1 MKKSRQKLV
10 RLVAVSFLSTFLL
23 TPVFTLAAGLQCE
36 YLFLIQTQFLK
47 DHLSYKHLKALPPDI
62 TELLESR
69 TIEQYVKSLDRSKLY
84 LLESD
89 VNLVKSKLKG
99 ILAKVKDYKCEPLYE
114 IDALLG
120 KRIKERAEFTTKFL
134 GAGFKFDPKT
144 EIILDPEKRAFAKDA
159 KELDEYQKK
168 YLQFQISTYLQTDM
182 ALEEAKGNVIRRYQ
196 RGVKKYETTTEAAIQ
211 ERHDEIFD
219 IFLNSFAK
227 ALDPHTNYLTQDTL
241 EDFSIQMS
249 LSLEGIGATLS
260 FQDGFTVIEQLIPG
274 GAAGKSGKL
283 QPKDKIIAVGQGET
297 GALENMVEVEL
308 RDVVKKI
315 RGAKNTKVRLS
326 ILRQVG
332 SEQTKFEVVL
342 VRDKISLE
350 DDAVSITYIERE
362 IGGVKKKVGLLNLP
376 SFYSGSGD
384 DSRLSQVRSC
394 AKDMKKLLKEAR
406 QNNVDAIVLDLS
418 TNGGGSLDDAVSIG
432 GLFFKKGGVVKELG
446 PEGEKIRSDEDT
458 EVDWAGPLV
467 VLTSRISASASEIV
481 AGTLKD
487 YERAVIVGGDHTFG
501 KGTIQS
507 VRRLPSKL
515 GATKVTVGMF
525 FIPGGTT
532 TQHKGVDADIVFP
545 GVFSTDD
552 VGEKT
557 LDYSLAPKTT
567 QKFVSADAFVTN
579 GPGKWDKVKPETIKE
594 LREVSLKRISKDED
608 FKKVIEEIK
617 KAKDQEKDKVTKLSE
632 LMKEKSENEK
642 KEKEDK
648 KNIRYGTKE
657 EKMAEYMKR
666 ADVKESLNIAF
677 DLIQI
682 QSGAPIM
689 LGEAKVNNA
698 RKPLAPGQKDKGEV
712 SDVTQ

>member
-1 MKKSRQKLV
+1 VNYTLRISAGLA
-10 RLVAVSFLSTFLL
+10 AVSFLWSFIFLPL
-23 TPVFTLAAGLQCE
+23 PTYAAGLQCE

-47 DHLSYKHLKALPPDI
+47 DHLNYKHLKTLPPDVYEI
-62 TELLESR
+62 LETR

-84 LLESD
+84 LLEAD
-89 VNLVKSKLKG
+89 VVQVKTKLRG
-99 ILAKVKDYKCEPLYE
+99 ILAKVKDYKCDTLYE
-114 IDALLG
+114 IDTLLG
-120 KRIKERAEFTTKFL
+120 KRIKERADFTAKYL
-134 GAGFKFDPKT
+134 ASGFKFEPKT
-144 EIILDPEKRAFAKDA
+144 EIILDPEKRSFAKDT
-159 KELDEYQKK
+159 KELDEYHKK

-182 ALEEAKGNVIRRYQ
+182 ALTEAKGNVIRRYQ
-196 RGVKKYETTTEAAIQ
+196 RGLKKYESKLEASIQ

-219 IFLNSFAK
+219 LFLNSFAK
-227 ALDPHTNYLTQDTL
+227 SLDPHSNYLSQDTL

-283 QPKDKIIAVGQGET
+283 QPKDKIIAVGQGESGT
-297 GALENMVEVEL
+297 LENVVEVEL

-326 ILRQVG
+326 VLRKTA
-332 SEQTKFEVVL
+332 SEQSKFEVIL

-350 DDAVSITYIERE
+350 DDAASITYVDRE
-362 IGGVKKKVGLLNLP
+362 IGGVKRKVALVNLP

-384 DSRLSQVRSC
+384 DSRFSQVRSC

-406 QNNVDAIVLDLS
+406 QNNVDAILLDLS

-432 GLFFKKGGVVKELG
+432 GLFFKKGGVVKEIG
-446 PEGEKIRSDEDT
+446 PEGEKIRADDDA
-458 EVDWAGPLV
+458 EVDWSGPLV

-481 AGTLKD
+481 AGTLQD
-487 YERAVIVGGDHTFG
+487 YDRAIIVGGDHTFG

-567 QKFVSADAFVTN
+567 QPFISPDAFVTN
-579 GPGKWDKVKPETIKE
+579 GAGKWDKVKPEVLKE
-594 LREVSLKRISKDED
+594 IREVSLKRISQDSE
-608 FKKVIEEIK
+608 FKKVVEEIK
-617 KAKDQEKDKVTKLSE
+617 KAKDQEKNKTTKLSE
-632 LMKEKSENEK
+632 LMKEKTDIEK
-642 KEKEDK
+642 KEKEEK
-648 KNIRYGTKE
+648 KSIRYGSKE

-666 ADVKESLNIAF
+666 SDIKESLNIAF
-677 DLIQI
+677 DFVQLQK
-682 QSGAPIM
+682 GAPIM
-689 LGEAKVNNA
+689 LGEVKVKPD
-698 RKPLAPGQKDKGEV
+698 RKSMAPESKDKGEV
-712 SDVTQ
+712 SDVTR

>member
-1 MKKSRQKLV
+1 M
-10 RLVAVSFLSTFLL
+10 
-23 TPVFTLAAGLQCE
+23 
-36 YLFLIQTQFLK
+36 
-47 DHLSYKHLKALPPDI
+47 
-62 TELLESR
+62 
-69 TIEQYVKSLDRSKLY
+69 
-84 LLESD
+84 
-89 VNLVKSKLKG
+89 
-99 ILAKVKDYKCEPLYE
+99 
-114 IDALLG
+114 
-120 KRIKERAEFTTKFL
+120 

-144 EIILDPEKRAFAKDA
+144 EIILDPEKRVFAKDT
-159 KELDEYQKK
+159 KELDEYHKK

-182 ALEEAKGNVIRRYQ
+182 KLDEAKGNVIRRYQ
-196 RGVKKYETTTEAAIQ
+196 RGIKKYESKTEASIQ

-219 IFLNSFAK
+219 LFLNSFAK
-227 ALDPHTNYLTQDTL
+227 SLDPHSNYLSQDTL

-297 GALENMVEVEL
+297 GALENVVEVEL

-315 RGAKNTKVRLS
+315 RGAKNTKVKLS
-326 ILRQVG
+326 VLRQTG
-332 SEQTKFEVVL
+332 TEQAKFEVVL

-350 DDAVSITYIERE
+350 DDAASISYVERE
-362 IGGVKKKVGLLNLP
+362 IGGVKRKVGLLNLP

-384 DSRLSQVRSC
+384 DSRFSQVRSC

-406 QNNVDAIVLDLS
+406 QNNAEAIVLDLS

-432 GLFFKKGGVVKELG
+432 GLFFKKGGVVKEIG
-446 PEGEKIRSDEDT
+446 PEGEKIRADEDAD
-458 EVDWAGPLV
+458 VDWSGPLV

-487 YERAVIVGGDHTFG
+487 YDRAIIVGGDHTFG
-501 KGTIQS
+501 KGPIQS

-532 TQHKGVDADIVFP
+532 TQHKGVDGDIIFP

-557 LDYSLAPKTT
+557 LDYSLAPKMTAP
-567 QKFVSADAFVTN
+567 FIAPEAFVTS
-579 GPGKWDKVKPETIKE
+579 GPGKWDKVKPEIIKE
-594 LREVSLKRISKDED
+594 LRDVSLKRIAQDGD
-608 FKKVIEEIK
+608 FKKLIEDIK
-617 KAKDQEKDKVTKLSE
+617 KAKDQEKNKVTKLSE
-632 LMKEKSENEK
+632 LMKEKTDVEK
-642 KEKEDK
+642 KEKEEK
-648 KNIRYGTKE
+648 KNIRYGTKD
-657 EKMAEYMKR
+657 EKLVEYMKR
-666 ADVKESLNIAF
+666 SDIKESLNIAF
-677 DLIQI
+677 DMIQL
-682 QSGAPIM
+682 QKGAPIM
-689 LGEAKVNNA
+689 LGEAKVKTD
-698 RKPLAPGQKDKGEV
+698 RKSMPPGSKDKGEM